1 MSRILCTFGI
11 MGLGAGFAF
20 LALVALLMIPGNS
33 ESRAHA
39 QSTSVSLGENTE
51 YISPELWGTLQKHAD
66 GEDVPTNVIVELGT
80 RSDITVTPVLSE
92 YLTSINA
99 VAIEGKKDTYR
110 IPTAS
115 ALSVVQRA
123 DVAVVIKPEPEGAT
137 GQVVTPGILS
147 QLDDSLQDVVKAVD
161 EGIDADEA
169 ARYAKFIAN
178 EYVLIAVNADNA
190 STISSIRSW
199 LMRRMI
205 YVPPT
210 PSDQVLAT
218 NRMIVL
224 VPADD
229 IEDLVDEFDTTYFE
243 SSPIKGTGLPMD
255 RSEWEPDA
263 LAYVQAVVMQYQRP
277 MNMMPGGDS
286 GPGPGGRGSRTT
298 GDGGASGSTP
308 QRPDPTQPTS

>member
-115 ALSVVQRA
+115 ALA
-123 DVAVVIKPEPEGAT
+123 E
-137 GQVVTPGILS
+137 
-147 QLDDSLQDVVKAVD
+147 
-161 EGIDADEA
+161 
-169 ARYAKFIAN
+169 
-178 EYVLIAVNADNA
+178 
-190 STISSIRSW
+190 STHREQP
-199 LMRRMI
+199 R
-205 YVPPT
+205 
-210 PSDQVLAT
+210 
-218 NRMIVL
+218 
-224 VPADD
+224 VPAVEWKEERLEEET
-229 IEDLVDEFDTTYFE
+229 INWRISCRHGGNAGCYGLV
-243 SSPIKGTGLPMD
+243 
-255 RSEWEPDA
+255 R
-263 LAYVQAVVMQYQRP
+263 
-277 MNMMPGGDS
+277 
-286 GPGPGGRGSRTT
+286 
-298 GDGGASGSTP
+298 
-308 QRPDPTQPTS
+308 